1 MALTVTRMQG
11 DHDESMS
18 TTRRLSLPTHGAL
31 ELLIGLALLAGPFA
45 AGLGAGGLA
54 LGVVAGTLVVGI
66 GLMGADAIPL
76 RTHQALDQTVAVV
89 LLGIAVAL
97 AFAGEPAGA
106 AVIGAAALAELLLV
120 SGTRWTRA
128 R

>member
-1 MALTVTRMQG
+1 
-11 DHDESMS
+11 MS

-45 AGLGAGGLA
+45 AGLGAGGLV
-54 LGVVAGTLVVGI
+54 LGVVAGTLVAGI

-76 RTHQALDQTVAVV
+76 RTHQALDQTLAVV

-97 AFAGEPAGA
+97 AFAREPAGA
-106 AVIGAAALAELLLV
+106 AVVGAAAVAELLLV
-120 SGTRWTRA
+120 SGTRWTRG

>member
-1 MALTVTRMQG
+1 MRC
-11 DHDESMS
+11 MS
-18 TTRRLSLPTHGAL
+18 TTRRLSLPAHGAL
-31 ELLIGLALLAGPFA
+31 ELLIGLVLLAAPFA
-45 AGLGAGGLA
+45 AGLGAGGLV
-54 LGVVAGTLVVGI
+54 LGVVAGTLVTGVG
-66 GLMGADAIPL
+66 LAGADALPV
-76 RTHQALDQTVAVV
+76 RAHQAFDQTIAVV

-106 AVIGAAALAELLLV
+106 AVLGAAAVAELALV